1 MPKTASSAL
10 IWSSERQSYELYEQ
24 RSKKQCPSPHNHEHW
39 LSWLDTRTS
48 FSFQGA
54 LPHQRSYLGSRECL
68 MGNLTFQEISDPLT
82 QRRVIRLWIA
92 YPPKLFSANKD
103 PRNSRESEGLCS
115 EAWSRGWP
123 LASAERAASTSRG
136 GVERVSERGGERI
149 AMHGSPPL
157 VSASED
163 SYHHLGVQLW
173 SGRVPIDDFF
183 SPLVLKGHQESC
195 SYLLNAP
202 L

>member
-1 MPKTASSAL
+1 
-10 IWSSERQSYELYEQ
+10 
-24 RSKKQCPSPHNHEHW
+24 
-39 LSWLDTRTS
+39 
-48 FSFQGA
+48 
-54 LPHQRSYLGSRECL
+54 

-82 QRRVIRLWIA
+82 HRRVIRHWIS

-136 GVERVSERGGERI
+136 GVERVSEGGGERI

-163 SYHHLGVQLW
+163 AYHHFGVQLW
-173 SGRVPIDDFF
+173 SGRVPIDDFL

-195 SYLLNAP
+195 SYLLNASRYRFGP
-202 L
+202 GSVDSALDTGVAIHGRCLCLCGPDWPSERRVICSHKPSYGSSRVRQS